1 MDAIVM
7 EWGGLLLRWVHI
19 ITGIAWIGSSFYFMH
34 LDAAI
39 KAIPEIPA
47 GKGGEAWEVHGGGF
61 YQVRKYLVAPEKL
74 PSELMWHKWES
85 YSTWIS
91 GFFLLIWVYYLGSDL
106 YLIDP
111 AVRQL
116 SPLGAAAIGI
126 GGLAAG
132 WVVYDLLVK
141 SPLAENEVALAAVGF
156 AFIMAM
162 AYFFQQMFS
171 GRGALIHTG
180 ALMGTFMTGNV
191 FMNII
196 PNQKKVIA
204 DLIADRSP
212 NPDYGKQAK
221 TRSRHNNYLT
231 LPVLFLMIS
240 GHYPLTFTSPYAW
253 VMVGFVLIS
262 GALVRHFYNERHAG
276 RGDKWWAWGVAA
288 ASILAAVYIS
298 MLSNPTGRERLGL
311 KAIKPLKVATSVRV
325 PKEVDEIITT
335 RCSMCH
341 AADPGSYGLVA
352 PPKGVVLDTQSQIA
366 RHAEAIRVQAVMTN
380 AMPPNNIT
388 QMTQDERRKL
398 AVWLSMRDESIQA
411 PARKP

>member
-1 MDAIVM
+1 VDAILM

-34 LDAAI
+34 IDAAL
-39 KAIPEIPA
+39 KATPDIPS

-61 YQVRKYLVAPEKL
+61 YHVRKYLVAPDRL
-74 PSELMWHKWES
+74 PDELIWHKWES
-85 YSTWIS
+85 YSTWVS
-91 GFFLLIWVYYLGSDL
+91 GFFLLVWIYYFGADL

-111 AVRQL
+111 AVRTL
-116 SPLGAAAIGI
+116 SPWLAVLIGI
-126 GGLAAG
+126 GSLVLA

-141 SPLAENEVALAAVGF
+141 SPLATNEIALAGVGF

-162 AYFFQQMFS
+162 AWFFQQMFS

-180 ALMGTFMTGNV
+180 AMMGTIMSGNV
-191 FMNII
+191 AMNII

-204 DLIADRSP
+204 SLMAGQA
-212 NPDYGKQAK
+212 PDPSLGKQAK

-253 VMVGFVLIS
+253 IMVGFVLVA
-262 GALVRHFYNERHAG
+262 GASVRHFYNERHAG
-276 RGDKWWAWGVAA
+276 RGNLWWTWGLAA
-288 ASILAAVYIS
+288 ASIAATIWLS
-298 MLSNPTGRERLGL
+298 MLSNPTGRQVLKL
-311 KAIKPLKVATSVRV
+311 KAEKAVKLAETQRI
-325 PKEVDEIITT
+325 PKDVDDIIGS

-341 AADPGSYGLVA
+341 ARDPVWNGIVV
-352 PPKGVVLDTQSQIA
+352 PPKGVMFDTHSQIV
-366 RHAEAIRVQAVMTN
+366 RQREAIRMHSVMTA

-388 QMTQDERRKL
+388 GMTVAERRTL
-398 AVWLSMRDESIQA
+398 ALWLS
-411 PARKP
+411 KL

>member
-1 MDAIVM
+1 M

-34 LDAAI
+34 IDAAL
-39 KAIPEIPA
+39 KATPDIPA

-61 YQVRKYLVAPEKL
+61 YQVRKYLVAPDKM
-74 PSELMWHKWES
+74 PDELMWHKWES

-91 GFFLLIWVYYLGSDL
+91 GFFLLVWIYYLGSDL

-116 SPLGAAAIGI
+116 SPLAAAGIGI
-126 GGLAAG
+126 ASLALG
-132 WVVYDLLVK
+132 WIVYDLLVK
-141 SPLAENEVALAAVGF
+141 SPLANNEVALAAVGF
-156 AFIMAM
+156 AFVVAM
-162 AYFFQQMFS
+162 AWFFQQIFS

-180 ALMGTFMTGNV
+180 ALMGTIMSGNV

-204 DLIADRSP
+204 DLIAGRAP
-212 NPDYGKQAK
+212 NPDFGKQAK

-231 LPVLFLMIS
+231 LPVLFLMLS

-253 VMVGFVLIS
+253 IMVGFVLVA
-262 GALVRHFYNERHAG
+262 GAVVRHFYNERHAG
-276 RGDKWWAWGVAA
+276 RGDRWWTWGLAA
-288 ASILAAVYIS
+288 ACMLAVVALS
-298 MLSNPTGRERLGL
+298 MLSNPAGRERLGL
-311 KAIKPLKVATSVRV
+311 KAIKPVKVASSVRV
-325 PKEVDEIITT
+325 PKAVDDIITS

-341 AADPGSYGLVA
+341 AAEPVWLGIVS
-352 PPKGVVLDTQSQIA
+352 PPKGVMLDTHPLIA
-366 RHAEAIRVQAVMTN
+366 RQAEAIRLHAVITN

-388 QMTQDERRKL
+388 DMTREERRTL
-398 AVWLSMRDESIQA
+398 AAWLATR
-411 PARKP
+411 

>member
-1 MDAIVM
+1 M
-7 EWGGLLLRWVHI
+7 ETILVDWGGLLLRWVHI

-39 KAIPEIPA
+39 KAIPDIPA

-74 PSELMWHKWES
+74 PAELMWHKWES
-85 YSTWIS
+85 YSTWVS
-91 GFFLLIWVYYLGSDL
+91 GFFLLVWVYYLGSDL

-111 AVRQL
+111 AVRPL
-116 SPLGAAAIGI
+116 SPLAAAAIGI
-126 GGLAAG
+126 GSLAFG
-132 WVVYDLLVK
+132 WIVYNLLV
-141 SPLAENEVALAAVGF
+141 SSRLAQNEVALAAVGF

-162 AYFFQQMFS
+162 AFFFQHMFS

-180 ALMGTFMTGNV
+180 ALMGTIMSGNV

-204 DLIADRSP
+204 DLIAGRTP
-212 NPDYGKQAK
+212 NPEYGKQAK
-221 TRSRHNNYLT
+221 TRSKHNNYLT
-231 LPVLFLMIS
+231 LPVLFMMIS

-253 VMVGFVLIS
+253 VMVGFVLIA

-276 RGDKWWAWGVAA
+276 RGDKWWTWIIAALAMVAVIA
-288 ASILAAVYIS
+288 IS
-298 MLSNPTGRERLGL
+298 MLSNPTARDYLGL
-311 KAIKPLKVATSVRV
+311 AALPPATEVASARPVPENVNDIVTS
-325 PKEVDEIITT
+325 

-341 AADPGSYGLVA
+341 AQEPVYSGIVA
-352 PPKGVVLDTQSQIA
+352 PPKGVRLDTPAEIA
-366 RHAEAIRVQAVMTN
+366 KQARAIQMQAVLTH

-388 QMTQDERRKL
+388 EITPEERKALGAWLATLKL
-398 AVWLSMRDESIQA
+398 
-411 PARKP
+411 